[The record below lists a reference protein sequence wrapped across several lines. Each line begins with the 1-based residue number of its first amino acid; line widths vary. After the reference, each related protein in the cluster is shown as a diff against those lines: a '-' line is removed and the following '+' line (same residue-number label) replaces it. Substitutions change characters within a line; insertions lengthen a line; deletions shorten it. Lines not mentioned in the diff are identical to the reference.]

1 MKRIL
6 SIIVWLSAMT
16 VSAQTFSVDTISDA
30 VFQRMWGK
38 SYKKNC
44 TVARSELRY
53 LRLSHYDGQ
62 GREHIGEMVCNKK
75 IANDIKDIFQELY
88 KHRYP
93 IGRMQLI
100 DDYDAD
106 DERSMQDNNT
116 SCFNYRAVAGTNK
129 LSKHSQGLAIDI
141 NPLYNPCVRRRKDG
155 SVLIQPSTA
164 HRYAN
169 RSKKLPCT
177 IDKEDLCYQL
187 FIKHGFTW
195 GGSWRTVKDY
205 QHFER

>member
-1 MKRIL
+1 
-6 SIIVWLSAMT
+6 
-16 VSAQTFSVDTISDA
+16 
-30 VFQRMWGK
+30 
-38 SYKKNC
+38 
-44 TVARSELRY
+44 
-53 LRLSHYDGQ
+53 
-62 GREHIGEMVCNKK
+62 MVCNKK